1 MQPLQQIDLLRGW
14 PAPSLLPSA
23 ILLQASE
30 QVLGNHTLA
39 TPSLLYGPDPG
50 YQPLRE
56 AIATWLSGYYKSE
69 WTVPDRICI
78 TGGAS
83 QNLAC
88 ILQVFADPSYTKS
101 IYMVAP
107 TYYLACRIF
116 EDNGFAGRLRAVPE
130 DAEGVDVTY
139 LEVCLARDELE
150 NGWHEQ
156 RVSHDLTCFSIYYM
170 LSKKSRPDQKYVLSQ
185 RKSPSKIKDITRT
198 LSTQSQHSPILPGR
212 Q

>member
-1 MQPLQQIDLLRGW
+1 MEPLQQIDLFRGW
-14 PAPSLLPSA
+14 PAPALLPSS

-30 QVLGNHTLA
+30 RVLSNHFLA
-39 TPSLLYGPDPG
+39 ISSLLYGSDPG

-56 AIATWLSGYYKSE
+56 AVATWLADYYSSE

-88 ILQVFADPSYTKS
+88 LLQVYTDPFYTKN

-116 EDNGFAGRLRAVPE
+116 EDNGFAERLRAVPE
-130 DAEGVDVTY
+130 DVEGVDIAY
-139 LEVCLARDELE
+139 LEACLD
-150 NGWHEQ
+150 G
-156 RVSHDLTCFSIYYM
+156 
-170 LSKKSRPDQKYVLSQ
+170 
-185 RKSPSKIKDITRT
+185 
-198 LSTQSQHSPILPGR
+198 
-212 Q
+212 